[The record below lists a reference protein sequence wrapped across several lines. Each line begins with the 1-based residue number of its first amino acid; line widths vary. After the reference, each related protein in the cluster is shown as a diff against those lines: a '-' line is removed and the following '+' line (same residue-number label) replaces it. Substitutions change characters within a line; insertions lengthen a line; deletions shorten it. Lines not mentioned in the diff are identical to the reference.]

1 MTRDSAPPPTATRP
15 IYFYNHRPPLE
26 FEWPNQKRDLDND
39 ESVLITST
47 SHVMKRGG
55 LKGFGR
61 WDQPLD
67 Q

>member
-47 SHVMKRGG
+47 STCHETWRT
-55 LKGFGR
+55 
-61 WDQPLD
+61 
-67 Q
+67 